1 MVEMVVALLMIVNGE
16 IKEHRI
22 QIDPETGKPSMS
34 QCLKGKRFA
43 IRQEKKYNSGSN
55 ITHQCIKSMAE
66 TELNIDGSKSI
77 KKLILE

>member
-1 MVEMVVALLMIVNGE
+1 MTELVVALLMIVNGE

-22 QIDPETGKPSMS
+22 QIDPKTGKPSMS
-34 QCLKGKRFA
+34 MCLKGKRYA
-43 IRQEKKYNSGSN
+43 KRSEKQNSS

>member
-1 MVEMVVALLMIVNGE
+1 MALLMIVNGE

-22 QIDPETGKPSMS
+22 QIDPRTGKPSMAM
-34 QCLKGKRFA
+34 CFKCKRHA
-43 IRQEKKYNSGSN
+43 TRGEKKYNEGSN
-55 ITHQCIKSMAE
+55 IQHQCIKAMAE

>member
-1 MVEMVVALLMIVNGE
+1 MTELVVALLMIVNGE

-22 QIDPETGKPSMS
+22 QIDPRTGKPSMAM
-34 QCLKGKRFA
+34 CLKGKRHA
-43 IRQEKKYNSGSN
+43 TRGEKKYNEDSN

-77 KKLILE
+77 KKLILD

>member
-1 MVEMVVALLMIVNGE
+1 MILEVVALLMIVNGE

-22 QIDPETGKPSMS
+22 QIDPQTGKHSMAM
-34 QCLKGKRFA
+34 CLKGKRFA
-43 IRQEKKYNSGSN
+43 TRQEKKYGNNSN

-66 TELNIDGSKSI
+66 VEENVDGSLSI

>member
-1 MVEMVVALLMIVNGE
+1 MTELVVALLMIINGE

-22 QIDPETGKPSMS
+22 QIDPKTGKPSMAM
-34 QCLKGKRFA
+34 CLKGKRYA
-43 IRQEKKYNSGSN
+43 KRTESGSH
-55 ITHQCIKSMAE
+55 IQHQCIKSMAE

>member
-1 MVEMVVALLMIVNGE
+1 MTELVVALLMIINGE

-22 QIDPETGKPSMS
+22 QIDPKTGKPSMAM
-34 QCLKGKRFA
+34 CLKGKRHA
-43 IRQEKKYNSGSN
+43 KREDKGSN
-55 ITHQCIKSMAE
+55 IQHQCVKSMAE

>member
-1 MVEMVVALLMIVNGE
+1 MTEVVVALLMIVNGE

-22 QIDPETGKPSMS
+22 QVDPKTGKYSMS
-34 QCLKGKRFA
+34 MCLKGKRHA
-43 IRQEKKYNSGSN
+43 ERTETGSN
-55 ITHQCIKSMAE
+55 IRHQCIKSKAE

>member
-22 QIDPETGKPSMS
+22 QESMS
-34 QCLKGKRFA
+34 NCLKGKRVA
-43 IRQEKKYNSGSN
+43 MRSN
-55 ITHQCIKSMAE
+55 TSKNIDYQCIKSMAE
-66 TELNIDGSKSI
+66 TEIYLNQKSI